1 MLSRSVDQVNSQGEI
16 DQGYD
21 NDKGQKGIY
30 FVCIELI
37 ELYKKIV
44 PKNLIFKAN
53 SNKSNE
59 VDRAKYYYT
68 K

>member
-37 ELYKKIV
+37 EVKLLFQKIQNA
-44 PKNLIFKAN
+44 KQIQINLFTI
-53 SNKSNE
+53 
-59 VDRAKYYYT
+59 
-68 K
+68 

>member
-37 ELYKKIV
+37 DVKRL
-44 PKNLIFKAN
+44 FQ
-53 SNKSNE
+53 KSNMQS
-59 VDRAKYYYT
+59 KF